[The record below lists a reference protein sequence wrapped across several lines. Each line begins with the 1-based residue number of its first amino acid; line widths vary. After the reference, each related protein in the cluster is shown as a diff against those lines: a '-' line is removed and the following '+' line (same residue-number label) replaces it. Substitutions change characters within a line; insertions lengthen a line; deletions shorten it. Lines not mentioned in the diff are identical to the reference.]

1 MKKII
6 IFLVVLTFIAT
17 SALTG
22 VACKTTTA
30 ATTTAAA
37 TTAAATTAAA
47 TTAAETTAAATTAAA
62 AAKTP
67 EEEAIST
74 GTMSPGDIKIAHYAP
89 IVHVWWSL
97 LKDGCDMF
105 AKESG
110 ITFPT
115 VFGTEWTQDDA
126 TQNLQAL
133 AADGYKGIGTFAVDA
148 TSAPQTYK
156 ELQAEGIFIVE
167 MAGEIGSDI
176 PSFGLNQL
184 IKGDA
189 VTQTEECIKLMGE
202 KGNLVHAFE
211 LTEDPHTKI
220 RIDAVREVVAKYPN
234 VTLFQELGDC
244 RTNEEA
250 TEKIGNLI
258 MPNLDKINGIVA
270 TGTAPTIGIANVMTS
285 LGVEKA
291 KKIKSVGIVLGP
303 EAEKAIT
310 DGYMDACLDFST
322 MGMGYTTGV
331 LLSHLIQGWT
341 PKKFLV
347 EITEVMVTQE
357 NIAEAKTLMLD
368 AVHQMGANAITNN
381 LNPPK

>member
-6 IFLVVLTFIAT
+6 IYLVVLTFIAT
-17 SALTG
+17 TALMG
-22 VACKTTTA
+22 VACKSTTVA
-30 ATTTAAA
+30 E
-37 TTAAATTAAA
+37 TTAAA
-47 TTAAETTAAATTAAA
+47 TTAAETTAAAVTTAAAETTA

-67 EEEAIST
+67 AEEAISS
-74 GTMSPGDIKIAHYAP
+74 GTMSPGDIKIVHYAP

-110 ITFPT
+110 IAFPT
-115 VFGTEWTQDDA
+115 VFGTEWTQDNA
-126 TQNLQAL
+126 NQNLQAL

-156 ELQAEGIFIVE
+156 ELQKQGIYIVE

-176 PSFGLNQL
+176 PSFGLNQK

-189 VTQTEECIKLMGE
+189 MAQTEECIKLMGE

-211 LTEDPHTKI
+211 LMTDPHTQI
-220 RIDAVREVVAKYPN
+220 RIEAVREVVAKYPN
-234 VTLFQELGDC
+234 VKLFQELGDC
-244 RTNEEA
+244 KTNEEA

-270 TGTAPTIGIANVMTS
+270 TGTAPTIGIANVMTG
-285 LGVEKA
+285 LGLEKA
-291 KKIKSVGIVLGP
+291 KNIKSVGIVLGP

-322 MGMGYTTGV
+322 VGMGYTTGV

-341 PKKFLV
+341 PKTFLV

-357 NIAEAKTLMLD
+357 NIANAKQLMTD
-368 AVHQMGANAITNN
+368 AVHQMGADAVTNN